1 MCKTTALLVG
11 VSYYSFGGNNLEEC
25 KKDLAAVKEG
35 LISGLNVNSEDIFIV
50 GENGYA
56 FREDIK
62 TSVEE
67 ILHTTCEDDI
77 FIFYFSGHGGKN
89 KLALSN
95 ELITFNDLENL
106 LNTISAKRKI
116 IIIDSCH
123 SGSFYPKDMSKGEFK
138 NSIESFIG
146 KGYAVLAS
154 CPENETSTFNYERGI
169 SLYTSFLCDALS
181 LNFLI
186 KKGRKSLE
194 DINDAIFHI
203 ANLSS
208 KKGRK
213 FQQPI
218 FRSSIAGDI
227 YFNVKDYNPYKTE
240 KVYEENDRYIIY
252 DVEPLHNLSAK
263 RYSVKV
269 IIRCPMELEEI
280 AKISNEVNAKLQY
293 CDIYKT
299 KHQEQ
304 LWLRKPVNKMYCYFA
319 MDEEDIF
326 NGNFICSTEWNDKDE
341 YSQTKNSC
349 FIAGTYIVKNPNHN
363 IVKQYIEHTTAN
375 ETDIISLINDST
387 RSMVECAEESIRL
400 FHEYLNG
407 SFSENELSTLLS
419 PINKRISKL
428 YIEQSDY
435 NIPPS
440 KIHDWAQLRFN
451 LCSTISDFSLF
462 YNNENQT
469 KWSKD
474 EKIRLFKLTIERYHK
489 NLEKIKED

>member
-1 MCKTTALLVG
+1 MCKTIALLVG
-11 VSYYSFGGNNLEEC
+11 VAYYSGGLKNLEKC
-25 KKDLAAVKEG
+25 KKDLTVVKEN
-35 LISGLNVNSEDIFIV
+35 LINGLNVSSENIFIV

-56 FREDIK
+56 FRNDIK
-62 TSVEE
+62 TSIEE

-89 KLALSN
+89 ILALSN
-95 ELITFNDLENL
+95 ELITFSDLENL
-106 LNTISAKRKI
+106 LNSISSKRKI
-116 IIIDSCH
+116 IIVDSCY
-123 SGSFYPKDMSKGEFK
+123 SGSFYPKDMSKKEFE
-138 NSIESFIG
+138 NSFEDFIG
-146 KGYAVLAS
+146 KGYAVMAS

-181 LNFLI
+181 LNFLV

-227 YFNVKDYNPYKTE
+227 YFYVKDYNPYKTE

-263 RYSVKV
+263 RYSVKI
-269 IIRCPMELEEI
+269 IIRCPMEFEEI
-280 AKISNEVNAKLQY
+280 ASISREVNAKLHY
-293 CDIYKT
+293 CDTYKS
-299 KHQEQ
+299 KHEEK
-304 LWLRKPVNKMYCYFA
+304 LWLGKPVNKMYCFFA
-319 MDEEDIF
+319 MDEEDVL
-326 NGNFICSTEWNDKDE
+326 NGNFICRTEWNDKDE
-341 YSQTKNSC
+341 YINTKNSS
-349 FIAGTYIVKNPNHN
+349 FIAGTYIVKNPNHD
-363 IVKQYIEHTTAN
+363 VFKQYMERTTGN
-375 ETDIISLINDST
+375 EADIISLINDST
-387 RSMVECAEESIRL
+387 QSMVECAEESIRL
-400 FHEYLNG
+400 FREYLNG
-407 SFSENELSTLLS
+407 SFSEKELCDLLS
-419 PINKRISKL
+419 PINKRISKIF
-428 YIEQSDY
+428 IEQSDY

-440 KIHDWAQLRFN
+440 SIHDWAQLRFN

-462 YNNENQT
+462 YTNENST

-474 EKIRLFKLTIERYHK
+474 EKIRLFKLTIEKYHK
-489 NLEKIKED
+489 DLEKIKEN